1 MTIII
6 GAIVVIVSVL
16 GGFMIAGGNPAGLV
30 QPSEFVV
37 IIGAAVGAMIIMAP
51 KKVLLDTVGQT
62 LGALKGGSVSR
73 AGYDELF
80 KALYEIFM
88 LARRN
93 GMIAL
98 EDHVSNPTKSAIFS
112 KYPLFLKNHH
122 AVELLCSSIRP
133 LVDGRVKP
141 DQLGALM
148 DAELNSYEEE
158 HHQPVELLTKVGDAM
173 PGFGIV
179 AAVLGIVNTMAAI
192 NGPIDE
198 IGHHVAAA
206 LVGTFLGILIAY
218 GFISPLAAA
227 LTQLGQAEM
236 CYLRSISQSLIGFAN
251 GAPPMMAVEIAR
263 RSLPSNMK
271 PSSEE
276 FEQMLKAAAK

>member
-6 GAIVVIVSVL
+6 GAVIVIVSVL
-16 GGFMIAGGNPAGLV
+16 GGFMFAGGSPAGLV
-30 QPSEFVV
+30 QPSEFIV
-37 IIGAAVGAMIIMAP
+37 IIGSAVGAMIIMAP
-51 KKVLLDTVGQT
+51 KKVLMDTIAQI
-62 LGALKGGSVSR
+62 LSALKGGSVSR
-73 AGYDELF
+73 ASYDDLF
-80 KALYEIFM
+80 KALYEVFM

-98 EDHVSNPTKSAIFS
+98 EDHVNNPTGSAIFS
-112 KYPLFLKNHH
+112 KYPTFLKNHH

-141 DQLGALM
+141 DQLSSLL

-158 HHQPVELLTKVGDAM
+158 HHQPVELLTKVGDSM

-179 AAVLGIVNTMAAI
+179 AAVLGIVNTMGAI

-218 GFISPLAAA
+218 GFISPLAGK
-227 LTQLGQAEM
+227 LTLLGQSEM
-236 CYLRSISQSLIGFAN
+236 CYLRAISSSLVGFAN

-263 RSLPSNMK
+263 RSLASDMK
-271 PSSEE
+271 PGSEE
-276 FEQMLKAAAK
+276 FEQMLKATAK

>member
-1 MTIII
+1 MTIIL
-6 GAIVVIVSVL
+6 GAVIVLVSVL
-16 GGFMIAGGNPAGLV
+16 GGFMIAGGNPAGLI
-30 QPSEFVV
+30 QPSEFIV
-37 IIGAAVGAMIIMAP
+37 ILGSGIGAMIIMAP
-51 KKVLLDTVGQT
+51 KKVLVDTVTQT
-62 LGALKGGSVSR
+62 LSAIKGGSVSR
-73 AGYDELF
+73 AAYDDLF
-80 KALYEIFM
+80 KALYEVFM

-98 EDHVSNPTKSAIFS
+98 EDHVNNPNGSAIFT
-112 KYPLFLKNHH
+112 KYPTFLKNHH

-141 DQLGALM
+141 DQLGSLL

-158 HHQPVELLTKVGDAM
+158 HHQPVELLTKVGDSM

-218 GFISPLAAA
+218 GFISPLAGK
-227 LTQLGQAEM
+227 LTLLGQAEM
-236 CYLRSISQSLIGFAN
+236 CYLRAISSSLVGFAN

-263 RSLPSNMK
+263 RSLTSDMK
-271 PSSEE
+271 PGSEE